1 MFEINNFKAN
11 GITQEEL
18 DFTKSSITLSE
29 ALDYETPFDK
39 LNFLSSIAE
48 NNLPKDYTVQQAAMI
63 KGMSIADINA
73 VAKAQ
78 LKPENTVI
86 IVVGHA
92 YKIRDGLNNLGY
104 GKIKEITVD

>member
-1 MFEINNFKAN
+1 
-11 GITQEEL
+11 
-18 DFTKSSITLSE
+18 
-29 ALDYETPFDK
+29 
-39 LNFLSSIAE
+39 
-48 NNLPKDYTVQQAAMI
+48 
-63 KGMSIADINA
+63 MSIADINA